1 MGSKK
6 TIVKTPEALQELLDE
21 LSPGRL
27 KVISYTGR
35 LSDKLTVADSLL
47 EGREETIRG
56 RSLVTNLRLD
66 PLWSLDRTKEAVQR
80 KSRETSMRKY
90 GVPYVAQAQE
100 VKDKILNTTV
110 ERYGVTSVTKL
121 SSTQDKRKATNQE
134 RYGCEQ
140 PLQKAEFLEKKKR
153 TSKERYGD
161 HRELRNPKVMQKW
174 LESRQASGTMKLV
187 EGKTY
192 QEIADEIGCS
202 YSVAQSYYK
211 NNPEDKDAKALEG
224 WSKHRSKLELT
235 MQSMLGSLNLVY
247 LQGEYLAPYRPDF
260 VLPDH
265 KLVIECD
272 GLYWHSDAV
281 NSNKFYHAQKREA
294 YLDMGYK
301 PLFFRSDEITNTP
314 EIVKSIIAH
323 NAKQSEHKLMSRKCS
338 VVHVESNKVR
348 DFLNENHLM
357 GYGRGPAWTLQYGG
371 EIVAVLQYRKNFGD
385 IHVSRFCSKLNTS
398 IPGAFSRLLARLP
411 KDCNIVTYIDLRYGM
426 GSYLK
431 SLGFTASTPSV
442 SFRWTDGF
450 HKYHRMKFPGKT
462 GYDHKLHRIWDCGQA
477 RFTLVRS

>member
-1 MGSKK
+1 
-6 TIVKTPEALQELLDE
+6 
-21 LSPGRL
+21 
-27 KVISYTGR
+27 
-35 LSDKLTVADSLL
+35 
-47 EGREETIRG
+47 
-56 RSLVTNLRLD
+56 
-66 PLWSLDRTKEAVQR
+66 
-80 KSRETSMRKY
+80 MRKY

-100 VKDKILNTTV
+100 VKDKILHTTI
-110 ERYGVTSVTKL
+110 ERYGVTSAAKL
-121 SSTQDKRKATNQE
+121 SSTQEKRKATNQE
-134 RYGCEQ
+134 RYGCEH
-140 PLQKAEFLEKKKR
+140 PLQKAEFLEKKKG

-161 HRELRNPKVMQKW
+161 HRELRNPKVLQKW
-174 LESRQASGTMKLV
+174 IESRQASGT
-187 EGKTY
+187 T
-192 QEIADEIGCS
+192 
-202 YSVAQSYYK
+202 QSYYK
-211 NNPEDKDAKALEG
+211 KNPDKDAKALEG
-224 WSKHRSKLELT
+224 WTKHRSKLELT
-235 MQSMLGSLNLVY
+235 MQSMLDTLNLEY

-426 GSYLK
+426 GSYLE
-431 SLGFTASTPSV
+431 SLGFTSSTPSV

-450 HKYHRMKFPGKT
+450 SKYHRMKFPGKT

-477 RFTLVRS
+477 RFTLTRA